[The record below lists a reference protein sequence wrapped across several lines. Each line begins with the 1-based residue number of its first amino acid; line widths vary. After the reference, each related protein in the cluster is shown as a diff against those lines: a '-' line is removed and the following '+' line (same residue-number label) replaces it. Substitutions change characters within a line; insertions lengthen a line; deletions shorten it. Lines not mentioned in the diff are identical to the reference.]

1 MKNKPNFDELKA
13 IIEKAKKTDFT
24 DIDKAAHDLVHFFIK
39 IQDRLSSEDDKER
52 AAALQDLETLQKELD
67 AYAAHAVQ
75 KSGMTSNELHQYMHN
90 KENFSDEQWE
100 RLQAAQKE
108 LKDYEHELVRSTKG
122 TKSPQAT
129 ANKKGTKGIRRPP
142 RSDWLSG

>member
-39 IQDRLSSEDDKER
+39 IQDRLSSDDDKER

-67 AYAAHAVQ
+67 AYTVHAVE
-75 KSGMTSNELHQYMHN
+75 KSGMSPNELHQYMN
-90 KENFSDEQWE
+90 NQENFSNEEWE

-108 LKDYEHELVRSTKG
+108 LKDYEHELIRSTKG
-122 TKSPQAT
+122 AKSPQAKT
-129 ANKKGTKGIRRPP
+129 QKKGSKASRRTP